1 MSPQNKPL
9 LDSGGDTE
17 THRRRFLCG
26 TGLTASSN
34 LARRSDLAY
43 VMRDN
48 AEALE
53 TLFNGHRLA
62 SATNVLGWFNESRV
76 KRGS

>member
-1 MSPQNKPL
+1 
-9 LDSGGDTE
+9 
-17 THRRRFLCG
+17 
-26 TGLTASSN
+26 
-34 LARRSDLAY
+34 
-43 VMRDN
+43 MRDN

-76 KRGS
+76 KRCS

>member
-1 MSPQNKPL
+1 
-9 LDSGGDTE
+9 
-17 THRRRFLCG
+17 
-26 TGLTASSN
+26 
-34 LARRSDLAY
+34 
-43 VMRDN
+43 MRDN

-62 SATNVLGWFNESRV
+62 GTTNVLGWFNESRV